1 MKTLISLLE
10 KAQER
15 EKGEEEKG
23 QRAQA
28 EEVGPCNQ
36 SRPYKE
42 GTESKNGREGS
53 GQCNRGGCWP
63 CCRGRSG
70 CGWYCGQGRVAFD
83 EHDTTFQFQGS
94 IFKSEIREV

>member
-1 MKTLISLLE
+1 MKTFISVLE

-36 SRPYKE
+36 SRLSEE
-42 GTESKNGREGS
+42 GTKSKNGRAGS
-53 GQCNRGGCWP
+53 GQWERGGYRS
-63 CCRGRSG
+63 CC
-70 CGWYCGQGRVAFD
+70 
-83 EHDTTFQFQGS
+83 
-94 IFKSEIREV
+94 